1 MRPILTALPAFSDN
15 YIWCLSCEGHALVVD
30 PGDASVV
37 ESWLRHN
44 QLTLDYILVTHHH
57 ADHIGG
63 LPALRSNHAATLLG
77 PDEDIDGLDRIFR
90 GGEQIDLDYFGLAEV
105 LAVPGHTRAHIAWY
119 LPDTDLL
126 FSGDTLFSA
135 GCGRL
140 FEGTAT
146 QMHAS
151 LQSLATLPDTT
162 LICCTHEY
170 TLANLRFA
178 MAVEPENPAVAE
190 RLRAVE
196 ELRSRDQPSL
206 PVSLGQERRYNPFL
220 RCTIPEVVAAT
231 SLQAGHPLTSG
242 EATFTALR
250 EWKDHFR

>member
-1 MRPILTALPAFSDN
+1 MRPILTALPAFNDN

-37 ESWLRHN
+37 ENWLQHN

-63 LPALRSNHAATLLG
+63 LHSLKNRHTATTLG
-77 PDEDIDGLDRIFR
+77 PDEDIDGLDRILK
-90 GGEQIDLDYFGLAEV
+90 GGERIDLGDFGQAV
-105 LAVPGHTRAHIAWY
+105 VMAVPGHTRAHIAWH
-119 LPDTDLL
+119 LPASDLL
-126 FSGDTLFSA
+126 FPGDTLFSA

-140 FEGTAT
+140 FEGTAA

-151 LQSLATLPDTT
+151 LQSLATLPDCT

-178 MAVEPENPAVAE
+178 MAVEPGNPAVVE

-196 ELRSRDQPSL
+196 ELRNRDQPSL
-206 PVSLGQERRYNPFL
+206 PVSLAQERRYNPFL
-220 RCTIPEVVAAT
+220 RCAIPEVVAAA
-231 SLQAGHPLTSG
+231 SLQAGHPLAPN